1 MGGGMTAP
9 GTRALDPGI
18 ALSVACG
25 LALIRPQDADR
36 ARLAEAVAA
45 VPDTPSAARGLAQV
59 AAAWL
64 AGDMDNHALSVA
76 LAVFNAPFCAA
87 RRRATDPAHAGLVED
102 DMPLFAPSAS
112 THAARVADAME
123 D

>member
-1 MGGGMTAP
+1 MTAP
-9 GTRALDPGI
+9 GTRELDPGI

-25 LALIRPQDADR
+25 LVLIRPEEADR
-36 ARLAEAVAA
+36 ARLAAAIAA
-45 VPDTPSAARGLAQV
+45 VPDDTPSAARGLAQV
-59 AAAWL
+59 ASAWL

-76 LAVFNAPFCAA
+76 LAVFNAPFCASA

>member
-1 MGGGMTAP
+1 MTA
-9 GTRALDPGI
+9 RALDPGI

-25 LALIRPQDADR
+25 QALLGRRQDADR
-36 ARLAEAVAA
+36 DRLAAAVAA
-45 VPDTPSAARGLAQV
+45 VPDVPSAARGLAQV

-64 AGDMDNHALSVA
+64 AGDMDDHALSVA
-76 LAVFNAPFCAA
+76 LANFNAPFCAA
-87 RRRATDPAHAGLVED
+87 YRRRFDPAQTGTVET

-112 THAARVADAME
+112 THAARSADAME

>member
-1 MGGGMTAP
+1 MTA
-9 GTRALDPGI
+9 RALDPGI

-25 LALIRPQDADR
+25 QALLGRRQDADR
-36 ARLAEAVAA
+36 ERLSAAVAA
-45 VPDTPSAARGLAQV
+45 VPDVPSAARGLAQV

-64 AGDMDNHALSVA
+64 AEDLDDHALSVA
-76 LAVFNAPFCAA
+76 LANFNAPFCA
-87 RRRATDPAHAGLVED
+87 PKAGPTAL
-102 DMPLFAPSAS
+102 PLFAQHPS

>member
-1 MGGGMTAP
+1 MTAP

-25 LALIRPQDADR
+25 LVLIRPQDADR

-76 LAVFNAPFCAA
+76 LAVFNAPFCASA
-87 RRRATDPAHAGLVED
+87 SRRRVTDPAHAGLVDE

-112 THAARVADAME
+112 THAARSADAME